1 MILTYDFIKIMK
13 DDLFL
18 VEKSNVKKY
27 SLPLFEI
34 EREVLNLFD
43 EEIVILELTEMYIF
57 GVSKSGLI
65 KIWDYNF
72 RGSIDLYIGNM
83 CCQQY
88 NIGEPLS
95 HLIISN

>member
-1 MILTYDFIKIMK
+1 
-13 DDLFL
+13 
-18 VEKSNVKKY
+18 
-27 SLPLFEI
+27 
-34 EREVLNLFD
+34 
-43 EEIVILELTEMYIF
+43 MYIF

-72 RGSIDLYIGNM
+72 RGSIVQSIGNM
-83 CCQQY
+83 CYQQY